1 MMSAFMDPVRNLVE
15 KLAFGVHTFM
25 GWFPSGSFQQH
36 LEIMKKNMIISK

>member
-1 MMSAFMDPVRNLVE
+1 MMSAFMDPEAE

-36 LEIMKKNMIISK
+36 LEIMKKI